1 METVTLEFK
10 GDKSL
15 SHRSAIL
22 SALGEGTFEIKNF
35 LTAGDTINT
44 LGAMKNLGIRIEG
57 DVNSGSFKVH
67 SPGLANLM
75 KAGARLKFTADL
87 GNSGTGSR
95 LLMGL
100 FSGLPGAEITIT
112 GDESLQKRPMGRVSK
127 PLTAAGAVFE
137 PLDKLPI
144 TVYGKKLLPVFHVET
159 LGSAQVKS
167 ALMLAAIA
175 SGVSLRM
182 EEKIPSRDHTENM
195 LRFCG
200 VNLTKETLDA
210 SPDDQ
215 GGGGTSGGFLI
226 EMEPPY
232 EIKPVTFDIWGDVS
246 SASFFIILGLLNRT
260 KKVHIKNVLLNP
272 YRDKFVHILKQMG
285 GQIEIIEKED
295 RCGERGGDII
305 ASPSQLHG
313 IEISP
318 ADVPAVIDELPVLTI
333 AGLFSKGR
341 FSYRGAGELRH
352 KESDRIS
359 AMVKNLVGL
368 GARVEEF
375 PDGLAVEGNPDF
387 LPPASSSGNIQ
398 SYLDHRIVMS
408 FEILQRAILLNGG
421 HSDLTIDG
429 KEWVAT
435 SFPDFYDKLDL
446 FE

>member
-15 SHRSAIL
+15 SHRSAIFA
-22 SALGEGTFEIKNF
+22 ALGEGTFEIKNF
-35 LTAGDTINT
+35 LTAEDTLNT
-44 LGAMKNLGIRIEG
+44 LGAMKNLGVKIEG
-57 DVNSGSFKVH
+57 DIHSGSFKVH
-67 SPGLANLM
+67 SPGLANFI
-75 KAGARLKFTADL
+75 KDNPALKFTADL

-100 FSGLPGAEITIT
+100 FAGLPGAEVTIT
-112 GDESLQKRPMGRVSK
+112 GDESLQKRPMGRVTK

-144 TVYGKKLLPVFHVET
+144 TVFGRKLLPIFHVEN

-167 ALMLAAIA
+167 ALMLAAIS
-175 SGVSLRM
+175 SGVGLRI

-200 VNLTKETLDA
+200 VNLTKEDVRGA
-210 SPDDQ
+210 DQ
-215 GGGGTSGGFLI
+215 KDGFLI

-232 EIKPVTFDIWGDVS
+232 ELRPVTFDIWGDIS
-246 SASFFIILGLLNRT
+246 SASFFIILGLLNRK

-272 YRDKFVHILKQMG
+272 YRDRFIHILRQMG
-285 GQIEIIEKED
+285 GQIEIIEKEE

-305 ASPSQLHG
+305 ASPSSLTG
-313 IEISP
+313 IEIGS
-318 ADVPAVIDELPVLTI
+318 ADVPAIIDELPILTI
-333 AGLFSKGR
+333 AGLLSKGR
-341 FSYRGAGELRH
+341 FSYRGAEELRH

-359 AMVKNLVGL
+359 AMVKNLTAL

-375 PDGLAVEGNPDF
+375 SDGLALEGNPDF
-387 LPPASSSGNIQ
+387 IPKGAIQ

-408 FEILQRAILLNGG
+408 FEILKKAASLNGAG
-421 HSDLTIDG
+421 GDLVVDG

-435 SFPDFYDKLDL
+435 SFPDFYEKMGL
-446 FE
+446 FG

>member
-1 METVTLEFK
+1 METITLEFK

-15 SHRSAIL
+15 SHRSAIF
-22 SALGEGTFEIKNF
+22 SALGRGTFEIKNF
-35 LTAGDTINT
+35 LTAEDTINT
-44 LGAMKNLGIRIEG
+44 LNAMKNLGVRIEG
-57 DVNSGSFKVH
+57 DVKSGSFKVH
-67 SPGLANLM
+67 SQGLANAM
-75 KAGARLKFTADL
+75 KNIGQLKFTADL

-100 FSGLPGAEITIT
+100 FSGLPDAEVIIT
-112 GDESLQKRPMGRVSK
+112 GDESLKKRPMGRISK

-144 TVYGKKLLPVFHVET
+144 TVYGRKLLPIMHVEN

-167 ALMLAAIA
+167 ALILAAIA

-182 EEKIPSRDHTENM
+182 EEQIPSRDHTENM
-195 LRFCG
+195 LQFCG
-200 VNLTKETLDA
+200 VNLTKENLDV
-210 SPDDQ
+210 SE
-215 GGGGTSGGFLI
+215 GTGDKTGGFLI

-232 EIKPVTFDIWGDVS
+232 DIKPVAFDIWGDIS
-246 SASFFIILGLLNRT
+246 SASFFIILGLLNQK

-272 YRDKFVHILKQMG
+272 YRDKFVHILKKMG
-285 GQIEIIEKED
+285 GQIEIIEKEE

-318 ADVPAVIDELPVLTI
+318 SDVPAIIDELPVLTI
-333 AGLFSKGR
+333 AGLFSKGK

-359 AMVKNLVGL
+359 AMVKNLTGL
-368 GARVEEF
+368 GVSVEEF
-375 PDGLAVEGNPDF
+375 SDGLSLDGNPDF
-387 LPPASSSGNIQ
+387 SLTSSNSEGIIQ
-398 SYLDHRIVMS
+398 SHLDHRIVMS
-408 FEILQRAILLNGG
+408 FEILQKAILLNGG
-421 HSDLTIDG
+421 ISNLTIDG